1 MVYLSTESID
11 ISLAFRLVS
20 TDLYMSI
27 CLYAFINY
35 FFVLS
40 ISFPFFGEA
49 LTLKERPGFNFC
61 LFIFLVNSSF
71 CCFSFYISY
80 LLTWVSFFILRSLN
94 NNICTFPV
102 SRRLHNSTIL
112 LSRARVR
119 KEEVADFSSFYQFGY

>member
-40 ISFPFFGEA
+40 ISFPLFGEA

-112 LSRARVR
+112 LSRARVK

>member
-40 ISFPFFGEA
+40 ISFPLFGEA

-80 LLTWVSFFILRSLN
+80 LLT
-94 NNICTFPV
+94 
-102 SRRLHNSTIL
+102 
-112 LSRARVR
+112 
-119 KEEVADFSSFYQFGY
+119 

>member
-40 ISFPFFGEA
+40 ISFPLFGEA

-102 SRRLHNSTIL
+102 TRRLHNSTIL
-112 LSRARVR
+112 LSRARVK

>member
-40 ISFPFFGEA
+40 ISFPLFGEA

-112 LSRARVR
+112 LSRAQVR

>member
-40 ISFPFFGEA
+40 ISFPLFGEA

-80 LLTWVSFFILRSLN
+80 LLTWVSFFIFRSLN

-112 LSRARVR
+112 LSPARVK